1 MSKQEKLAAVIHR
14 VQEYA
19 HGVGLVGPL
28 GTRVKDAYCEYA
40 STPDDPPQPPEMP
53 ECVRALLDYI
63 TEIYSR
69 HCKSHEMAKAVRD
82 HYRQPL
88 KLEVGKVYED
98 ETGYMVEVVWKSTSK
113 NSYGWLGVITTT
125 GETRWFSGDGKP
137 PCQTPQLKLIREVTQ

>member
-98 ETGYMVEVVWKSTSK
+98 EQGYLVDVVWHNTFFVDHFI
-113 NSYGWLGVITTT
+113 GV
-125 GETRWFSGDGKP
+125 R
-137 PCQTPQLKLIREVTQ
+137 REGGLPRIYSSCGVCTAYCDSNIIKEVKHQ